1 MHIAFQCVEL
11 GVCGNVPTGRTN
23 ALYASGR
30 SRCPIQK
37 NIVVVQTTIIGIYGS
52 VVGDR
57 IGDGPATWSGGAAQI
72 LRHPT
77 LRAYLHSGIAVV
89 VFISYGGCART
100 LQTATVRR
108 SGEGVLIAVCPASA
122 VLGGCAYII
131 CGIGFQ

>member
-57 IGDGPATWSGGAAQI
+57 VGDGPATWSGGAAQI
-72 LRHPT
+72 LRHPA
-77 LRAYLHSGIAVV
+77 LRADLHS
-89 VFISYGGCART
+89 
-100 LQTATVRR
+100 TVRVALVVLNDR
-108 SGEGVLIAVCPASA
+108 GRRTKTVESEFFFLGECP
-122 VLGGCAYII
+122 CRKEKP
-131 CGIGFQ
+131 